1 MMVPGMSADVS
12 VYKSEMHYRS
22 IRAFVGS
29 TGITPAQIQDYCHRP
44 CLARCMARPRSDPF
58 MCAHFCDLYCSQL
71 KYSGPM
77 L

>member
-1 MMVPGMSADVS
+1 MRIPGMSADVS
-12 VYKSEMHYRS
+12 LYNTEMHYLS
-22 IRAFVGS
+22 TGAFVGS
-29 TGITPAQIQDYCHRP
+29 EGITPAQIQDYCHLP

-58 MCAHFCDLYCSQL
+58 VCSHFCDWYCSQL